1 MASFL
6 QDVRYACRMLLKTP
20 GFTVVAILTLALGI
34 GANIAAF
41 SIVDGVLLRPLPF
54 THSEQLV
61 RAFDDLRSSDTKDVG
76 MSVPQFWDY
85 RDRAGI
91 FQDLAVIW
99 PIPAN
104 LTDVERPERIEVL
117 ATSSNYFTMLGA
129 QAALGRVFTQKDE
142 VPGFV
147 NAVVLSDGF
156 WHRQYGANP
165 KVIGKSLRLDGD
177 MYEIIGVMPPGFH
190 HPGKTLETEE
200 DAYIAAGY
208 SALPFPVP
216 PLRSI
221 RMLPGAIGRLK
232 PGLSVAAAQ
241 VRLEAFDAG
250 LARDYAT
257 DYPPAAGW
265 APRLVS
271 VQQDLTADVRSEL
284 FVLFAAV
291 GFVLLIAC
299 VNLANL
305 LLARASGRHREIAI
319 RLAMGAGRSRLI
331 AQLLTESVLL
341 AFVSGCIAL
350 LTVVALKSA
359 LLNFAPADIPRL
371 SEVTISAGVL
381 CFALLVSI
389 ITGVIFGLAPALQ
402 AASPNQIS
410 NLREGSRGSG
420 SSKRQMRV
428 SSALVAS
435 EVALSLILL
444 IGAGLFLRSFWQV
457 LEVRP
462 GFNPHHV
469 VTAQMWLAYPNDPA
483 QNRYF
488 TTPKRAAF
496 MREVLRRVSALPGVE
511 EASIGG
517 GGSLPLVPARN
528 QLPFT
533 IEGRPSDSERTP
545 VAEFASV
552 SPGHFRAL
560 EIPLITGRN
569 FTDSD
574 DDKGQPVAIVDEA
587 FAHQYW
593 PGDTP
598 IGKRVRPGFA
608 REGDPQSTAPWLNII
623 GVVGNVKSGSLE
635 AQDGPHIY
643 LSDFQSPSYSSV
655 IYART
660 ARDPGMIGD
669 AIRHEVQAVDPDVP
683 VYAVRSMEEVI
694 ARSMAERRFAL
705 EILGVFA
712 VIALLL
718 ASIGIYG
725 VMAYT
730 FSRRSHE
737 IGIRIALGAQRSH
750 ILRMALGEGMF
761 LVAVGLAAGVFGA
774 LLLTQFLRSMLYAV
788 KPTDPLT
795 FVAIAAL
802 LTSVALLACFIP
814 AQRATRVDPL
824 VALREE

>member
-1 MASFL
+1 MNQFL

-20 GFTVVAILTLALGI
+20 GFTLVAILTLALGI

-54 THSEQLV
+54 NHSEQLV
-61 RAFDDLRSSDTKDVG
+61 RVFDDLRSSNAKDVG

-91 FQDLAVIW
+91 FQDIAVIW

-104 LTDVERPERIEVL
+104 LTEVERPERIEVL
-117 ATSSNYFTMLGA
+117 ATSANYFTMLGV
-129 QAALGRVFTQKDE
+129 QPALGRVFTQKDD
-142 VPGFV
+142 VPGFI

-156 WHRQYGANP
+156 WHREFGGDP
-165 KVIGKSLRLDGD
+165 KAIGKSIRLDGD
-177 MYEIIGVMPPGFH
+177 LYQIFGVMPPGFH

-208 SALPFPVP
+208 NALPFPTP
-216 PLRSI
+216 PLRSV
-221 RMLPGAIGRLK
+221 RMLPGAIARLK
-232 PGLSVAAAQ
+232 PGLSIAAAQ
-241 VRLEAFDAG
+241 VRLEGFDAG

-257 DYPPAAGW
+257 DYPAAAGW

-271 VQQDLTADVRSEL
+271 VQRDLTANVRAEL

-319 RLAMGAGRSRLI
+319 RLALGAGRGRLI
-331 AQLLTESVLL
+331 GQLLTESVLL
-341 AFVSGCIAL
+341 AFVSGCVAL
-350 LTVVALKSA
+350 VTVVLLKNA

-371 SEVTISAGVL
+371 SEVTISPSVL
-381 CFALLVSI
+381 FFALLVSI
-389 ITGVIFGLAPALQ
+389 LTGVVFGLAPALQ

-410 NLREGSRGSG
+410 SLREGSRGSG

-435 EVALSLILL
+435 EIALSLILL
-444 IGAGLFLRSFWQV
+444 IGAGLFLRSFWQI
-457 LEVRP
+457 LQVRP

-469 VTAQMWLAYPNDPA
+469 VTAQIWLSYPNDPT

-528 QLPFT
+528 QVPFT
-533 IEGRPSDSERTP
+533 IEGRPADSERTP

-552 SPGHFRAL
+552 TPGHFHAL
-560 EIPLITGRN
+560 EIPLLSGRN
-569 FTDSD
+569 LTDAD
-574 DDKGQPVAIVDEA
+574 DDKGQPVAVVDEA

-598 IGKRVRPGFA
+598 IGKRVRPGSFL
-608 REGDPQSTAPWLNII
+608 STSPWLNII
-623 GVVGNVKSGSLE
+623 GIVGNVKSESLE
-635 AQDGPHIY
+635 TQVVPHIY

-655 IYART
+655 VYART
-660 ARDPGMIGD
+660 AADPGKIGD
-669 AIRHEVQAVDPDVP
+669 AIRREVQSVDPDVP
-683 VYAVRSMEEVI
+683 VFAVRSMEEVV

-705 EILGVFA
+705 EILGFFA
-712 VIALLL
+712 FIALLL
-718 ASIGIYG
+718 ACIGIYG

-730 FSRRSHE
+730 FSQRTHE
-737 IGIRIALGAQRSH
+737 IGIRIALGAQRQH
-750 ILRMALGEGMF
+750 ILRLALGEGML
-761 LVAVGLAAGVFGA
+761 LVAFGLAAGLFGA
-774 LLLTQFLRSMLYAV
+774 LLLTQFLRSMLFAV
-788 KPTDPLT
+788 KPTDPVT
-795 FVAIAAL
+795 FIAIAAL
-802 LTSVALLACFIP
+802 LAAVALLACYIP
-814 AQRATRVDPL
+814 AHRATRVDPL

>member
-20 GFTVVAILTLALGI
+20 GFTLVAILTLALGI

-54 THSEQLV
+54 PNSGQLARV
-61 RAFDDLRSSDTKDVG
+61 FDDLRSSNTKDVG

-91 FQDLAVIW
+91 FQDIAVIW

-104 LTDVERPERIEVL
+104 LTNVERPERIEVL
-117 ATSSNYFTMLGA
+117 ATSANYFTMLGV
-129 QAALGRVFTQKDE
+129 QPALGRVFTQKDD
-142 VPGFV
+142 VPGFI

-156 WHRQYGANP
+156 WHREFGGDS
-165 KVIGKSLRLDGD
+165 KVIGKSIRLDGD
-177 MYEIIGVMPPGFH
+177 LYQIFGVMPPGFH

-208 SALPFPVP
+208 NALPFPTP
-216 PLRSI
+216 PLRSV

-232 PGLSVAAAQ
+232 PGLSIAQ
-241 VRLEAFDAG
+241 AQAQLEAFDAG

-257 DYPPAAGW
+257 DYPAAAGW

-271 VQQDLTADVRSEL
+271 VQQDLTANVRSEL

-319 RLAMGAGRSRLI
+319 RLALGAGRGRLI
-331 AQLLTESVLL
+331 AQMLTESVLL
-341 AFVSGCIAL
+341 AFVSGCVAL
-350 LTVVALKSA
+350 ITVVVLKNA
-359 LLNFAPADIPRL
+359 LLNLAPADIPRL
-371 SEVTISAGVL
+371 NEVTISPGVL
-381 CFALLVSI
+381 FFALLVSVF
-389 ITGVIFGLAPALQ
+389 TGVIFGLVPALQ
-402 AASPNQIS
+402 VASPNQIS

-428 SSALVAS
+428 SSILVAS

-444 IGAGLFLRSFWQV
+444 IGAGLFLRSFWQI
-457 LEVRP
+457 LQVRP

-469 VTAQMWLAYPNDPA
+469 VTAQIWLAYPNDPN

-511 EASIGG
+511 EAAIGG
-517 GGSLPLVPARN
+517 GGSLPLAVARN
-528 QLPFT
+528 QVPFT
-533 IEGRPSDSERTP
+533 IEGRPADAERTP

-560 EIPLITGRN
+560 EIPLLSGRN

-574 DDKGQPVAIVDEA
+574 DDKGQQVVVVDEA

-598 IGKRVRPGFA
+598 IGKRIKPGLA
-608 REGDPQSTAPWLNII
+608 QSTAPWFNII
-623 GVVGNVKSGSLE
+623 GVVGNVRSDSLE
-635 AQDGPHIY
+635 SQEVPHIY

-655 IYART
+655 IYAHT
-660 ARDPGMIGD
+660 AADPGKIGD
-669 AIRHEVQAVDPDVP
+669 AIRREVQAVDPDVP
-683 VYAVRSMEEVI
+683 VYAVRTMEEVV

-730 FSRRSHE
+730 FSQRTHE
-737 IGIRIALGAQRSH
+737 IGIRIALGAQRQH
-750 ILRMALGEGMF
+750 ILRMALGEGMT
-761 LVAVGLAAGVFGA
+761 LVGLGLAAGLFGA

-814 AQRATRVDPL
+814 AHRATRVDPL
-824 VALREE
+824 VALRED

>member
-1 MASFL
+1 MNQFL

-20 GFTVVAILTLALGI
+20 GFTLVAILTLALGI

-54 THSEQLV
+54 NHSEQLV
-61 RAFDDLRSSDTKDVG
+61 RVFDDLRSSNAKDVG

-91 FQDLAVIW
+91 FQDIAVIW

-104 LTDVERPERIEVL
+104 LTEVERPERIEVL
-117 ATSSNYFTMLGA
+117 ATSANYFTMLGV
-129 QAALGRVFTQKDE
+129 QPALGRVFTQKDD
-142 VPGFV
+142 VPGFI

-156 WHRQYGANP
+156 WHREFGGDP
-165 KVIGKSLRLDGD
+165 KAIGKSIRLDGD
-177 MYEIIGVMPPGFH
+177 LYQIFGVMPPGFH

-208 SALPFPVP
+208 NALPFPTP
-216 PLRSI
+216 PLRSV
-221 RMLPGAIGRLK
+221 RMLPGAIARLK
-232 PGLSVAAAQ
+232 PGLSIAAAQ
-241 VRLEAFDAG
+241 VRLEGFDAG

-257 DYPPAAGW
+257 DYPAAAGW

-271 VQQDLTADVRSEL
+271 VQRDLTANVRAEL

-319 RLAMGAGRSRLI
+319 RLALGAGRGRLI
-331 AQLLTESVLL
+331 GQLLTESVLL
-341 AFVSGCIAL
+341 AFVSGCVAL
-350 LTVVALKSA
+350 VTVVLLKNA

-371 SEVTISAGVL
+371 SEVTISPSVL
-381 CFALLVSI
+381 FFALLVSI
-389 ITGVIFGLAPALQ
+389 LTGVVFGLAPALQ

-410 NLREGSRGSG
+410 SLREGSRGSG

-435 EVALSLILL
+435 EIALSLILL
-444 IGAGLFLRSFWQV
+444 IGAGLFLRSFWQI
-457 LEVRP
+457 LQVRP

-469 VTAQMWLAYPNDPA
+469 VTAQMWLSYPNDPT

-528 QLPFT
+528 QVPFT
-533 IEGRPSDSERTP
+533 IEGRPADSERTP

-552 SPGHFRAL
+552 TPGHFHAL
-560 EIPLITGRN
+560 EIPLLSGRN
-569 FTDSD
+569 LTDAD
-574 DDKGQPVAIVDEA
+574 DDKGQPVAVVDEA

-598 IGKRVRPGFA
+598 IGKRVRPGSFL
-608 REGDPQSTAPWLNII
+608 STSPWLNII
-623 GVVGNVKSGSLE
+623 GIVGNVKSESLE
-635 AQDGPHIY
+635 TQVAPHIY

-655 IYART
+655 VYART
-660 ARDPGMIGD
+660 AADPGKIGD
-669 AIRHEVQAVDPDVP
+669 AIRREVQSVDPDVP
-683 VYAVRSMEEVI
+683 VFAVRSMEEVV

-705 EILGVFA
+705 EILGFFA
-712 VIALLL
+712 FIALLL
-718 ASIGIYG
+718 ACIGIYG

-730 FSRRSHE
+730 FSQRTHE
-737 IGIRIALGAQRSH
+737 IGIRIALGAQRQH
-750 ILRMALGEGMF
+750 ILRLALGEGML
-761 LVAVGLAAGVFGA
+761 LVAFGLAAGLFGA
-774 LLLTQFLRSMLYAV
+774 LLLTQFLRSMLFAV
-788 KPTDPLT
+788 KPTDPVT
-795 FVAIAAL
+795 FIAIAAL
-802 LTSVALLACFIP
+802 LAAVALLACYIP
-814 AQRATRVDPL
+814 AHRATRVDPL

>member
-1 MASFL
+1 MNQFL

-20 GFTVVAILTLALGI
+20 GFTLVAILTLALGI

-54 THSEQLV
+54 NHSEQLV
-61 RAFDDLRSSDTKDVG
+61 RVFDDLRSSNAKDVG

-91 FQDLAVIW
+91 FQDIAVIW

-104 LTDVERPERIEVL
+104 LTEVERPERIEVL
-117 ATSSNYFTMLGA
+117 ATSANYFTMLGV
-129 QAALGRVFTQKDE
+129 QPALGRVFTQKDD
-142 VPGFV
+142 VPGFI

-156 WHRQYGANP
+156 WHREFGGDP
-165 KVIGKSLRLDGD
+165 KAIGKSIRLDGD
-177 MYEIIGVMPPGFH
+177 LYQIFGVMPPGFH

-208 SALPFPVP
+208 NALPFPTP
-216 PLRSI
+216 PLRSV
-221 RMLPGAIGRLK
+221 RMLPGAIARLK
-232 PGLSVAAAQ
+232 PGLSIAAAQ
-241 VRLEAFDAG
+241 VRLEGFDAG

-257 DYPPAAGW
+257 DYPAAAGW

-271 VQQDLTADVRSEL
+271 VQRDLTANVRAEL

-319 RLAMGAGRSRLI
+319 RLALGAGRGRLI
-331 AQLLTESVLL
+331 GQLLTESVLL
-341 AFVSGCIAL
+341 AFVSGCVAL
-350 LTVVALKSA
+350 VTVVLLKNA

-371 SEVTISAGVL
+371 SEVTISPSVL
-381 CFALLVSI
+381 FFALLVSI
-389 ITGVIFGLAPALQ
+389 LTGVVFGLAPALQ

-410 NLREGSRGSG
+410 SLREGSRGSG

-435 EVALSLILL
+435 EIALSLILL
-444 IGAGLFLRSFWQV
+444 IGAGLFLRSFWQI
-457 LEVRP
+457 LQVRP

-469 VTAQMWLAYPNDPA
+469 VTAQMWLSYPNDPT

-528 QLPFT
+528 QVPFT
-533 IEGRPSDSERTP
+533 IEGRPADSERTP

-552 SPGHFRAL
+552 TPGHFHAL
-560 EIPLITGRN
+560 EIPLLSGRN
-569 FTDSD
+569 LTDAD
-574 DDKGQPVAIVDEA
+574 DDKGQPVAVVDEA

-598 IGKRVRPGFA
+598 IGKRVRPGSFL
-608 REGDPQSTAPWLNII
+608 STSPWLNII
-623 GVVGNVKSGSLE
+623 GIVGNVKSESLE
-635 AQDGPHIY
+635 TQVVPHIY

-655 IYART
+655 VYART
-660 ARDPGMIGD
+660 AADPGKIGD
-669 AIRHEVQAVDPDVP
+669 AIRREVQSVDPDVP
-683 VYAVRSMEEVI
+683 VFAVRSMEEVV

-705 EILGVFA
+705 EILGFFA
-712 VIALLL
+712 FIALLL
-718 ASIGIYG
+718 ACIGIYG

-730 FSRRSHE
+730 FSQRTHE
-737 IGIRIALGAQRSH
+737 IGIRIALGAQRQH
-750 ILRMALGEGMF
+750 ILRLALGEGML
-761 LVAVGLAAGVFGA
+761 LVAFGLAAGLFGA
-774 LLLTQFLRSMLYAV
+774 LLLTQFLRSMLFAV
-788 KPTDPLT
+788 KPTDPVT
-795 FVAIAAL
+795 FIAIAAL
-802 LTSVALLACFIP
+802 LAAVALLACYIP
-814 AQRATRVDPL
+814 AHRATRVDPL

>member
-1 MASFL
+1 MNQFL

-20 GFTVVAILTLALGI
+20 GFTLVAILTLALGI

-54 THSEQLV
+54 NHSEQLV
-61 RAFDDLRSSDTKDVG
+61 RVFDDLRSSNAKDVG

-91 FQDLAVIW
+91 FQDIAVIW

-104 LTDVERPERIEVL
+104 LTEVERPERIEVL
-117 ATSSNYFTMLGA
+117 ATSANYFTMLGV
-129 QAALGRVFTQKDE
+129 QPALGRVFTQKDD
-142 VPGFV
+142 VPGFI

-156 WHRQYGANP
+156 WHREFGGDP
-165 KVIGKSLRLDGD
+165 KAIGKSIRLDGD
-177 MYEIIGVMPPGFH
+177 LYQIFGVMPPGFH

-208 SALPFPVP
+208 NALPFPTP
-216 PLRSI
+216 PLRSV
-221 RMLPGAIGRLK
+221 RMLPGAIARLK
-232 PGLSVAAAQ
+232 PGLSIAAAQ
-241 VRLEAFDAG
+241 VRLEGFDAG

-257 DYPPAAGW
+257 DYPAAAGW

-271 VQQDLTADVRSEL
+271 VQRDLTANVRAEL

-319 RLAMGAGRSRLI
+319 RLALGAGRGRLI
-331 AQLLTESVLL
+331 GQLLTESVLL
-341 AFVSGCIAL
+341 AFVSGCVAL
-350 LTVVALKSA
+350 VTVVLLKNA

-371 SEVTISAGVL
+371 SEVTISPSVL
-381 CFALLVSI
+381 FFALLVSI
-389 ITGVIFGLAPALQ
+389 LTGVVFGLAPALQ

-410 NLREGSRGSG
+410 SLREGSRGSG

-435 EVALSLILL
+435 EIALSLILL
-444 IGAGLFLRSFWQV
+444 IGAGLFLRSFWQI
-457 LEVRP
+457 LQVRP

-469 VTAQMWLAYPNDPA
+469 VTAQMWLSYPNDPT

-488 TTPKRAAF
+488 TTPKRAAL

-528 QLPFT
+528 QVPFT
-533 IEGRPSDSERTP
+533 IEGRPADSERTP

-552 SPGHFRAL
+552 TPGHFHAL
-560 EIPLITGRN
+560 EIPLLSGRN
-569 FTDSD
+569 LTDAD
-574 DDKGQPVAIVDEA
+574 DDKGQPVAVVDEA

-598 IGKRVRPGFA
+598 IGKRVRPGSFL
-608 REGDPQSTAPWLNII
+608 STSPWLNII
-623 GVVGNVKSGSLE
+623 GIVGNVKSESLE
-635 AQDGPHIY
+635 TQVAPHIY

-655 IYART
+655 VYART
-660 ARDPGMIGD
+660 AADPGKIGD
-669 AIRHEVQAVDPDVP
+669 AIRREVQSVDPDVP
-683 VYAVRSMEEVI
+683 VFAVRSMEEVV

-705 EILGVFA
+705 EILGFFA
-712 VIALLL
+712 FIALLL
-718 ASIGIYG
+718 ACIGIYG

-730 FSRRSHE
+730 FSQRTHE
-737 IGIRIALGAQRSH
+737 IGIRIALGAQRQH
-750 ILRMALGEGMF
+750 ILRLALGEGML
-761 LVAVGLAAGVFGA
+761 LVAFGLAAGLFGA
-774 LLLTQFLRSMLYAV
+774 LLLTQFLRSMLFAV
-788 KPTDPLT
+788 KPTDPVT
-795 FVAIAAL
+795 FIAIAAL
-802 LTSVALLACFIP
+802 LTAVALLACYIP
-814 AQRATRVDPL
+814 AHRATRVDPL